1 LYDKLSFKFGLTYY
15 NHILNDQT
23 SSITEVG
30 GSLGLGFKFKPVG
43 NQIDINYYLGF
54 REYPDIADAELVQQV
69 QVGISLADLWF
80 VKRRQ
85 K

>member
-1 LYDKLSFKFGLTYY
+1 MYY
-15 NHILNDQT
+15 NHTLNNQK

-30 GSLGLGFKFKPVG
+30 GSLGIGFVFKPVG
-43 NQIDINYYLGF
+43 NQIDINYYLGT
-54 REYPDIADAELVQQV
+54 REYPDIVDEELVQQV

>member
-1 LYDKLSFKFGLTYY
+1 MYI
-15 NHILNDQT
+15 NHRLNDQK

-30 GSLGLGFKFKPVG
+30 GSLGIGFKFKPVG
-43 NQIDINYYLGF
+43 NQIDINYYFGT
-54 REYPDIADAELVQQV
+54 RKYPDIADAELVQQI
-69 QVGISLADLWF
+69 QIAISLADLWF